1 MNQTLVYTLWLWK
14 ESYKKKE
21 FAPSDF
27 VAKGVIMDF
36 YGIFVYMRR
45 GAGVLS
51 FICRD
56 GAFGRIVVASSMD
69 RNYRGAISP
78 SQRARSAS
86 VSTSKRRMFFFVTGR
101 GSTQIQTPNVLF
113 CFRHP
118 RAHKINKGDHL
129 AASIVLC
136 VVV

>member
-86 VSTSKRRMFFFVTGR
+86 GYKKAFLFPDPQIRRSFLSQAIAGQAPVSFLLQVG
-101 GSTQIQTPNVLF
+101 Q
-113 CFRHP
+113 
-118 RAHKINKGDHL
+118 RALD
-129 AASIVLC
+129 
-136 VVV
+136 